1 MDISTGNLLDAC
13 KSIITPTVVQQAS
26 QMLGQPADKTRSG
39 FSAAIPTMLSGIVQ
53 KGSTESGARGLMD
66 MIQSGGFD
74 KVTDPQNL
82 LQSAAKDPTGP
93 ANRGILNSIFGEN
106 LGGAENII
114 AKKSGLTTASSASLL
129 GMLAPI
135 VMGILGMQSRGM
147 GASGLMNMLMQQKS
161 SIMNSAPEGLDNIL
175 HLKDMGTRQVKRT
188 ADYVGGKMPHMETPR
203 KTNWVVPTL
212 IALAVIAGL
221 YWFGRSRAPQV
232 QDNTRTPNTA
242 ETAQVDS
249 PARTLDSFSSE
260 QVRTLQVALNQHG
273 YRVPEDGVLGQT
285 TRDAVID
292 FQRKNGLAKAGPG
305 VMTPRTA
312 EQLNLP
318 SDFMLAH

>member
-1 MDISTGNLLDAC
+1 MDISTGSLLDAC
-13 KSIITPTVVQQAS
+13 KSLITPTVMQQAS
-26 QMLGQPADKTRSG
+26 QMLGQPADKTHSG
-39 FSAAIPTMLSGIVQ
+39 FTAAIPTMLSGVVQ

-82 LQSAAKDPTGP
+82 LQAAAKDPTGP
-93 ANRGILNSIFGEN
+93 ANRGILNSIFGEH
-106 LGGAENII
+106 LSGAENII
-114 AKKSGLTTASSASLL
+114 AKKSGMTTASSASLL

-135 VMGILGMQSRGM
+135 VMGVVGMQSRGM
-147 GASGLMNMLMQQKS
+147 GASGLMNMLKQQKS
-161 SIMNSAPEGLDNIL
+161 SIMNAAPEGLDNIL
-175 HLKDMGTRQVKRT
+175 HVKDMGTRQVKR
-188 ADYVGGKMPHMETPR
+188 AGEYVGGKMPHMETP
-203 KTNWVVPTL
+203 KKNNWVAPTL
-212 IALAVIAGL
+212 IALAVLAGL
-221 YWFGRSRAPQV
+221 YWFGRNRSHQV
-232 QDNTRTPNTA
+232 QDTSRSPNSA

-260 QVRTLQVALNQHG
+260 QVRELQMALNKQG
-273 YRVPEDGVLGQT
+273 YRIPEDGVVGQN
-285 TRDAVID
+285 TRNALID

-318 SDFMLAH
+318 TDFMMAH